1 MIKAEK
7 GCHFRDKDDII
18 MYCMKEV
25 EAIEKWAK
33 NQPQENFSRDK
44 NRYNS
49 TFDKTFV
56 DAKEAERV
64 NANLSEIIAENVL

>member
-1 MIKAEK
+1 MGKKSATEK
-7 GCHFRDKDDII
+7 L
-18 MYCMKEV
+18 YKE
-25 EAIEKWAK
+25 I
-33 NQPQENFSRDK
+33 K

>member
-1 MIKAEK
+1 MGKKSATEK
-7 GCHFRDKDDII
+7 F
-18 MYCMKEV
+18 YKE
-25 EAIEKWAK
+25 I
-33 NQPQENFSRDK
+33 K

-64 NANLSEIIAENVL
+64 NANLSEIIAENDNMVKPHDLLVLLD